1 MNVKKFGLYICKWL
15 GLFRLS
21 RYFEPS
27 GLRILCYHGFAI
39 ADEANFRP
47 KLFMLPDT
55 FKKRLAYL
63 SRKRFPIV
71 GLEDGLQKLRSNSLP
86 RGAAVITIDD
96 GFYSVLQCAAPLLR
110 AAAFPS
116 TLYVTS
122 YYAQKESPI
131 FRLAVQYIFWKT
143 TDKQLEL
150 ANLSPSLT
158 GSLQLNNAD
167 ETHRVMWE
175 IIGYAESE
183 LSESKRIELAR
194 IIADRLHVDY
204 NSICNGRHLSLMTLS
219 ELSELANHG
228 IDIQLHT
235 HRHRLPDEEN
245 IVRQEITDNR
255 AVLEPIARKRLQHLC
270 YPSGIWS
277 EKSWPWLSSLNIMSA
292 TTCDPGL
299 NVSTTPALGLKRFL
313 DGENIAQIEFESEM
327 CGFNDVLRALRSAF
341 SA

>member
-27 GLRILCYHGFAI
+27 GLRILCYHGFAM
-39 ADEANFRP
+39 ADESHFRP
-47 KLFMLPDT
+47 KLFILPDT

-71 GLEDGLQKLRSNSLP
+71 DLEEGLQKLRSNSLP
-86 RGAAVITIDD
+86 KGAAVITIDD

-110 AAAFPS
+110 SASFAS

-122 YYAQKESPI
+122 YYSQKESPI

-143 TDKQLEL
+143 LDSQLEL
-150 ANLSPSLT
+150 ANLVPTLS
-158 GSLQLNNAD
+158 GSVQLKDAA
-167 ETHRVMWE
+167 ESQRVMWE
-175 IIGYAESE
+175 IINYGESQ
-183 LSESKRIELAR
+183 LSEPERIDLAR
-194 IIADRLHVDY
+194 RIADRLRVNYD
-204 NSICNGRHLSLMTLS
+204 SIFEGRYLSLMTLS
-219 ELSELANHG
+219 ELRELANHG
-228 IDIQLHT
+228 IEIQLHT
-235 HRHRLPDEEN
+235 HRHKLPDREN

-255 AVLEPIARKRLQHLC
+255 AVLEPIVGKRLQHLC

-277 EKSWPWLSSLNIMSA
+277 EKTWPWLSSLDIKSA
-292 TTCDPGL
+292 TTREPGL
-299 NVSTTPALGLKRFL
+299 NTSTTPALGLKRFL
-313 DGENIAQIEFESEM
+313 DGENITQIEFESEM
-327 CGFNDVLRALRSAF
+327 CGFNDVLRKVRGVF

>member
-39 ADEANFRP
+39 ADESDFRP
-47 KLFMLPDT
+47 KLFILPDT
-55 FKKRLAYL
+55 FKKRLTYL

-71 GLEDGLQKLRSNSLP
+71 GLQDGLEKLRSNSLP
-86 RGAAVITIDD
+86 KGAAVITIDD

-110 AAAFPS
+110 SASFPS

-122 YYAQKESPI
+122 YYCQKESPI

-143 TDKQLEL
+143 RDNQLEL
-150 ANLSPSLT
+150 ANLVPTLSGT
-158 GSLQLNNAD
+158 VQLNDAA
-167 ETHRVMWE
+167 ECQRVMWE
-175 IIGYAESE
+175 IINYGESQ
-183 LSESKRIELAR
+183 LSESERIDLTR
-194 IIADRLHVDY
+194 RTADHLHVNYD
-204 NSICNGRHLSLMTLS
+204 SIFEGRYLSLMTLS
-219 ELSELANHG
+219 ELRELAKYG
-228 IDIQLHT
+228 VDIQLHT
-235 HRHRLPDEEN
+235 HRHKLPDEEGT
-245 IVRQEITDNR
+245 VRREITDNR
-255 AVLEPIARKRLQHLC
+255 AVLEPVAGKPLQHLC

-277 EKSWPWLSSLNIMSA
+277 EKSWPWLTSLQVKSA

-299 NVSTTPALGLKRFL
+299 NLSTTPALGLKRFL

-327 CGFNDVLRALRSAF
+327 CGFNDVLRTVRRAF